1 MDGRLA
7 DDNAAR
13 GIGSVFSLL
22 GGTAIIDSMT
32 PMIEVQDLV
41 KHYSVTKREGGFGN
55 SVRAFFK
62 RQHETVKAVEG
73 ITFSIQPGEIVGF
86 LGPNGAGKT
95 TTLKMLAG
103 LLYPTSGGCKVAGFL
118 PQERKRPFLG
128 TIAMV
133 LGQKQQLIWDLPPAD
148 SFLLNKEIYGVSD
161 ADYKERLDTL
171 TAMLD
176 LGSLVGRQ
184 ARKLSLG
191 ERMKCELAA
200 ALIHGPKVLFLDEPT
215 IGLDVN
221 MQQALRDFI
230 ADYNRRTGATILL
243 TSHYMADVSALCK
256 RVIVI
261 NRGKL
266 LFDGDLAAILE
277 QMAVEKAVK
286 LNFSAPVDR
295 PRLETYGKVATAD
308 GLEAVLHVPRG
319 TVAGLAQRLLAE
331 LPVADIA
338 IEDTPIETVIG
349 RFMTADAA
357 GAP

>member
-1 MDGRLA
+1 
-7 DDNAAR
+7 
-13 GIGSVFSLL
+13 
-22 GGTAIIDSMT
+22 
-32 PMIEVQDLV
+32 MIEVQDLV
-41 KHYSVTKREGGFGN
+41 KHYSVAKREAGFAN
-55 SVRAFFK
+55 SGRAFF
-62 RQHETVKAVEG
+62 RRERETVKAVEG
-73 ITFSIQPGEIVGF
+73 ISFTIRPGEIVGF

-103 LLYPTSGGCKVAGFL
+103 LLFPTAGTIRVAGFR
-118 PQERKRPFLG
+118 PQERRRAFLS

-148 SFLLNKEIYGVSD
+148 TFLLNKEIYGVSD
-161 ADYKERLDTL
+161 ADYRARLAEL

-176 LGSLVGRQ
+176 LGGLVNRQ

-200 ALIHGPKVLFLDEPT
+200 ALIHRPKVLFLDEPT

-261 NRGKL
+261 NRGRL
-266 LFDGDLAAILE
+266 LFDGDLSAILE
-277 QMAVEKAVK
+277 KMAIEKAVK
-286 LNFSAPVDR
+286 LHFSAPVDR
-295 PRLETYGKVATAD
+295 ARLEAYGKVAAAD
-308 GLEAVLHVPRG
+308 GLEAELHVPRG
-319 TVAGLAQRLLAE
+319 AVANLAQRVLAE

-338 IEDTPIETVIG
+338 IEDTPIETAIG
-349 RFMTADAA
+349 RFMTTGAA
-357 GAP
+357 PA

>member
-1 MDGRLA
+1 VDDGA
-7 DDNAAR
+7 KR
-13 GIGSVFSLL
+13 GIGSAFSAV
-22 GGTAIIDSMT
+22 GGAAIIDAMA
-32 PMIEVQDLV
+32 PMIEVQELV

-62 RQHETVKAVEG
+62 RQRETVKAVEG
-73 ITFSIQPGEIVGF
+73 LTFSIQPGEIVGF

-103 LLYPTSGGCKVAGFL
+103 LLYPTSGHCRVAGFL

-148 SFLLNKEIYGVSD
+148 TFLLNKEIYGVSD
-161 ADYKERLDTL
+161 ADYAERLAEL
-171 TAMLD
+171 TEMLD
-176 LGSLVGRQ
+176 LGGLANRQ

-200 ALIHGPKVLFLDEPT
+200 ALIHRPKVLFLDEPT

-230 ADYNRRTGATILL
+230 ADYNRKTGATILL

-261 NRGKL
+261 NQGRL
-266 LFDGDLAAILE
+266 LFDGDLAGIME
-277 QMAVEKAVK
+277 KMALEKAVK
-286 LNFSAPVDR
+286 LNFSAAVER
-295 PRLETYGKVATAD
+295 ARLETYGKVASAE

-319 TVAGLAQRLLAE
+319 AVAGLAQRLLAE
-331 LPVADIA
+331 LPVDDIA

-349 RFMTADAA
+349 RFMSTPVASTTS
-357 GAP
+357 

>member
-1 MDGRLA
+1 MTSLTSAGSDPVVELVDARKTFGDKTAVAGLSLSMPAGSILA
-7 DDNAAR
+7 
-13 GIGSVFSLL
+13 L
-22 GGTAIIDSMT
+22 
-32 PMIEVQDLV
+32 
-41 KHYSVTKREGGFGN
+41 
-55 SVRAFFK
+55 
-62 RQHETVKAVEG
+62 
-73 ITFSIQPGEIVGF
+73 

-103 LLYPTSGGCKVAGFL
+103 LLYPTSGNVRVAGFL
-118 PQERKRPFLG
+118 PQERKRAFLN

-148 SFLLNKEIYGVSD
+148 TFLLNKEIYGVSD
-161 ADYKERLDTL
+161 ADYAERLAEL

-176 LGSLVGRQ
+176 LGRLSNRQ

-200 ALIHGPKVLFLDEPT
+200 ALIHRPKVLFLDEPT

-230 ADYNRRTGATILL
+230 AEYNRKTGATILL

-261 NRGKL
+261 NQGRL

-277 QMAVEKAVK
+277 KMAIEKAVK
-286 LNFSAPVDR
+286 LHFSEAVAR
-295 PRLETYGKVATAD
+295 ERLEVYGKVASAD
-308 GLEAVLHVPRG
+308 GLAAELHVPRG
-319 TVAGLAQRLLAE
+319 AVANLAQRVLAE

-349 RFMTADAA
+349 RFMTA
-357 GAP
+357 APASA

>member
-1 MDGRLA
+1 
-7 DDNAAR
+7 
-13 GIGSVFSLL
+13 
-22 GGTAIIDSMT
+22 
-32 PMIEVQDLV
+32 MIEVGELV
-41 KHYSVTKREGGFGN
+41 KHYQVTKREGGFAK

-62 RQHETVKAVEG
+62 RQYETVKAVDG
-73 ITFSIQPGEIVGF
+73 ITFSIAPGEIVGF

-103 LLYPTSGGCKVAGFL
+103 LLHPNAGTISVAGFR
-118 PQERKRPFLG
+118 PQDRQRDFLG

-148 SFLLNKEIYGVSD
+148 TFLLNKAIYGVSD
-161 ADYKERLDTL
+161 ADYRERIGELTEMLGLSTL
-171 TAMLD
+171 VT
-176 LGSLVGRQ
+176 RQ

-200 ALIHGPKVLFLDEPT
+200 ALIHRPKVLFLDEPT

-221 MQQALRDFI
+221 MQQVLRDFI

-243 TSHYMADVSALCK
+243 TSHYMADVTALCK

-261 NRGKL
+261 NRGRL
-266 LFDGDLAAILE
+266 IFDGDFAAILDR
-277 QMAVEKAVK
+277 MALEKAVK
-286 LNFSAPVDR
+286 LNFSAPVSQE
-295 PRLETYGKVATAD
+295 RLEGYGKVARAD
-308 GLEAVLHVPRG
+308 GLEAELHVPRG
-319 TVAGLAQRLLAE
+319 SVAATAQRILAE

-349 RFMTADAA
+349 RFMTAGVTPA
-357 GAP
+357 